1 MSIYR
6 MVSALAAI
14 ETDPD
19 VYGVN
24 VSGGKWRVQVASD
37 VFIEQFPQHKIERH
51 SAFHDELYF
60 DLENVTVFALR
71 QKSEV
76 AA

>member
-6 MVSALAAI
+6 IVSALAAI
-14 ETDPD
+14 EIDPD
-19 VYGVN
+19 VFSVYIDGR
-24 VSGGKWRVQVASD
+24 KWRVQVASD
-37 VFIEQFPQHKIERH
+37 AFTEAFPQHEIKRH